1 MPNHCYAW
9 ITVQKKYEKK
19 LQEIAKVGLCRYYRP
34 MPAELEQTTSP
45 VRVVT
50 ESEYAKQM
58 KENETAK
65 HKSYPITKD
74 RQKFLLEKYGKDNW
88 YDWAYENWGTKW
100 GCYDNE
106 CDDGM
111 YRFTSAWGPIDAS
124 IILEFLVKDIP
135 TFSYS
140 YEEEQGWGAEF
151 EFEDGEETHA
161 LEWDLPDWED
171 TDNDEISFL
180 PHKYI
185 NGEGIHLKGYYLE
198 YNLQEYL
205 GENLEEAVKEI
216 ETKLN

>member
-9 ITVQKKYEKK
+9 ITVPKEYEKK

-45 VRVVT
+45 VRVVS

-58 KENETAK
+58 KLNETAK
-65 HKSYPITKD
+65 HKTYPITKD
-74 RQKFLLEKYGKDNW
+74 RQEYLLEKYGKDNW
-88 YDWAYENWGTKW
+88 YDWAYVNWGTKW

-106 CDDGM
+106 YDDGT
-111 YRFTSAWGPIDAS
+111 YRFTSAWGPIDS
-124 IILEFLVKDIP
+124 IIILDFLVKDIP

-151 EFEDGEETHA
+151 EFEDGEETNS

-171 TDNDEISFL
+171 TDSSFIFFL
-180 PHKYI
+180 PQKYQ
-185 NGEGIHLKGYYLE
+185 NGEGTHLKGYYSE
-198 YNLQEYL
+198 YNLNEYL
-205 GENLEEAVKEI
+205 GDNFEEA
-216 ETKLN
+216 TKQLLN